1 MKWEK
6 LDNDNKTNRF
16 IKKYGKLYATEVEAF
31 LIYKPDIFEKLVQK
45 EVDDLY
51 DKKIYGEEE
60 KKYAGDN
67 LDKIIDQIHDRASL
81 AFPYLQTMT

>member
-1 MKWEK
+1 
-6 LDNDNKTNRF
+6 
-16 IKKYGKLYATEVEAF
+16 
-31 LIYKPDIFEKLVQK
+31 VQK